1 MAGRFA
7 RRKRFARRFAMP
19 SRRVLLR
26 GMIRLRR
33 MVEND
38 QLLLVL
44 LAIAIGALGALG
56 VIGFRETYAQIQKFA
71 LGSAAAHLLP
81 VLREL
86 PWWRILLATTLGG
99 LVIGLFTKY
108 VVPGGRAPG
117 VPDVMEAAALKG
129 GRLDLKTTILGAMVN
144 AASIGVGGSVGREGA
159 VIHLGSTFGSWLG
172 QRMRLPPAMLRTA
185 VGCGVASAV
194 AASFNAPIAGV
205 FFALEVVVGNYAL
218 STFAPLV
225 VASVVGTVISR
236 LYYGDFPSFMLPHYQ
251 IGSPWEFFAFG
262 LLGLICAAVSVIF
275 MTAAEYV
282 ESRFERYEVPRWLR
296 PVVGG
301 LLLGLIALFYPNVL
315 GVGYGSIDNAL
326 FGNLPMGL
334 MVALVVA
341 KLAATAICIGS
352 GFGGGDFSASLFMG
366 AMTGGAFGTL
376 ATEAFPGLASTHGA
390 YALVGMGAVAGP
402 VLGAP
407 ITTILIIF
415 EMTGDYAMTLAV
427 MIGVVIAALIVN
439 ETFGRSMYVMKL
451 EHRGINLKAGRE
463 LGIMRSI
470 PIADLMRTQLATVRP
485 GAGLAEVVDA
495 LRGAPYGLVFVT
507 DEDNILSGV
516 ITVTD
521 LAPVADSVAQPGLP
535 VIAADVASLKP
546 LVLEAEDNPHRAL
559 RLMETSPWSHLPV
572 VQDKASMR
580 LVGVV
585 DIHDLVLAYHRALLQ
600 ARAEERGERPRRKP
614 RRHARI
620 LPAPV
625 VPSASSPAAVGLSG
639 RLPINKQ

>member
-1 MAGRFA
+1 
-7 RRKRFARRFAMP
+7 
-19 SRRVLLR
+19 
-26 GMIRLRR
+26 MIRLRQ

-44 LAIAIGALGALG
+44 LALAIGALGALG
-56 VIGFRETYAQIQKFA
+56 VIGFRETYAQIQRLA
-71 LGSAAAHLLP
+71 LGSAAPHLLP
-81 VLREL
+81 VTNLL
-86 PWWRILLATTLGG
+86 PWWRILLATTVGG
-99 LVIGLFTKY
+99 LAIGLFTKFL
-108 VVPGGRAPG
+108 VPGGRAPG
-117 VPDVMEAAALKG
+117 VPDVMEAAALRG
-129 GRLDLKTTILGAMVN
+129 GRLDLKTTLLGALAN
-144 AASIGVGGSVGREGA
+144 ALSIGVGGSVGREGA

-172 QRMRLPPAMLRTA
+172 QRLRLTPAMLRTA
-185 VGCGVASAV
+185 IGCGVASAV

-205 FFALEVVVGNYAL
+205 FFALEVVIGNYAL

-225 VASVVGTVISR
+225 VASVVGTMISR
-236 LYYGDFPSFMLPHYQ
+236 LYYGDFPSFILPHYQ
-251 IGSPWEFFAFG
+251 IVSAWEFFAFA
-262 LLGLICAAVSVIF
+262 LLGLVCAVVSVVF
-275 MTAAEYV
+275 MTAAYYV
-282 ESRFERYEVPRWLR
+282 ESRFVRHKVPRWVR
-296 PVVGG
+296 PVIGG
-301 LLLGLIALFYPNVL
+301 LLLGAIALFFPHVL

-326 FGNLPMGL
+326 FGTLPLGL
-334 MVALVVA
+334 MVALVAA

-366 AMTGGAFGTL
+366 AMAGGSFGL
-376 ATEAFPGLASTHGA
+376 IAAKVFPGLASSHGA

-407 ITTILIIF
+407 ITTILIVF

-463 LGIMRSI
+463 LGIMKSI

-485 GAGLAEVVDA
+485 SASLEEVVDA
-495 LRGAPYGLVFVT
+495 LRGAPYGIVFVT
-507 DEDNILSGV
+507 DDDNGLSGV

-535 VIAADVASLKP
+535 VIAADVASSKP
-546 LVLEAEDNPHRAL
+546 LALEAEDNPHRAL
-559 RLMETSPWSHLPV
+559 RLMEISPWSHLPV
-572 VQDKASMR
+572 VQDKTSMR

-600 ARAEERGERPRRKP
+600 ARAEERGERRRYKP
-614 RRHARI
+614 RRRI
-620 LPAPV
+620 LPAAV
-625 VPSASSPAAVGLSG
+625 VPPPGSAAAIDQEPPTK
-639 RLPINKQ
+639 RKPWRARQA